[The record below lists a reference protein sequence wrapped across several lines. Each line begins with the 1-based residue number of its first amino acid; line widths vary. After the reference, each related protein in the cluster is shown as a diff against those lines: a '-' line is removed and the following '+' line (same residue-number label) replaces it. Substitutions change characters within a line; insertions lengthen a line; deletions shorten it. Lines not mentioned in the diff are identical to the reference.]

1 MSKLRLGIIAG
12 VIALLAA
19 AAGGVA
25 YLTQPHQAAQKFT
38 LTASPAPAAT
48 AAPSGLAGTWVIDA
62 GSQAGYRVK
71 EHFVDQPAE
80 TEAVA
85 RTSTVTGQ
93 LVIAGGSGGGAGG
106 GLQLKSA
113 TFSAD
118 LSKLTSTDTNATHGP
133 AVRDRFVARIYL
145 ETAVYPMATLV
156 SKPAA
161 ITAFATP
168 ADITVTGSFTL
179 HGVSHDVSIP
189 LRVSQN
195 DDHLEVVGSFRVR
208 FQDYKI
214 DVPSVPFTTAAP
226 DATVEVHLFL
236 KHQG

>member
-1 MSKLRLGIIAG
+1 MSKLTLGIIAG
-12 VIALLAA
+12 VIAVLALAA
-19 AAGGVA
+19 VGVA

-38 LTASPAPAAT
+38 LSASPVPGT
-48 AAPSGLAGTWVIDA
+48 AAPPSALAGTWIVDS
-62 GSQAGYRVK
+62 GSLAGYRVN
-71 EHFVDQPAE
+71 EHFVDHPAA

-85 RTSTVTGQ
+85 RTSSLTGQ
-93 LVIAGGSGGGAGG
+93 MVIGSGSGS
-106 GLQLKSA
+106 GLQLRSA
-113 TFSAD
+113 AFSAD
-118 LSKLTSTDTNATHGP
+118 IGKLQSTDANATRGP
-133 AVRDRFVARIYL
+133 AVRDKFVARIYL
-145 ETAVYPMATLV
+145 ETAVYPMATFLA
-156 SKPAA
+156 KPTA
-161 ITAFATP
+161 ITASATP
-168 ADITVTGSFTL
+168 ADITVAGSFTV

-195 DDHLEVVGSFRVR
+195 GDHLEVVGSFQIH